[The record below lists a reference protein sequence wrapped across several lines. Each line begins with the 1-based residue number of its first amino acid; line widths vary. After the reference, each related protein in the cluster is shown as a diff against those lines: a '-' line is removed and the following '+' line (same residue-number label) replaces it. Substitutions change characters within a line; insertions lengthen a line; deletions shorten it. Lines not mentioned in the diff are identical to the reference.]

1 VACASGAAGEGA
13 RYRFYARDL
22 KWGEVG
28 CALSHHAV
36 WEEVARRRLAR
47 AIVAE
52 DDVEFTPAF
61 EELLTGA
68 LARLD
73 DLVAAGRLAPPDLLY
88 LGRKACWPAR
98 EVCVDDPP
106 SGVEVRLRLV
116 RPSFSYKTTAYVL
129 YASGARKLLRS
140 GFLSHLLPLDDF
152 LPALYGRHEPGP
164 GLARADV
171 DALVAGAPRLTAYAV
186 RPLACWERRGLSDTE
201 ASEEVAG
208 RT

>member
-1 VACASGAAGEGA
+1 VHDAVDGRELDATELRSRGVRLWRGWRLEGA

-88 LGRKACWPAR
+88 LGRKASRRVLPRRRATLPSPGRLLAGQACWPAR

-106 SGVEVRLRLV
+106 SGVEVCAAAGGRT
-116 RPSFSYKTTAYVL
+116 PCSPP
-129 YASGARKLLRS
+129 AS
-140 GFLSHLLPLDDF
+140 
-152 LPALYGRHEPGP
+152 
-164 GLARADV
+164 RAV
-171 DALVAGAPRLTAYAV
+171 TAPR
-186 RPLACWERRGLSDTE
+186 RD
-201 ASEEVAG
+201 
-208 RT
+208 